1 MKKKNKILYNKNI
14 ILNKCIHCLI
24 HCQKRHMESKG
35 FFMPIARVVVVSG
48 HSSCMFTD
56 YEDVPALPIP
66 HGINVITLCSLNDE
80 LLTATNAPFRGLENL
95 MSNPGVTVTLGGVV
109 DLFKEKR
116 KLRIINP
123 ATETSFERSIGV
135 AYSGE
140 QGTPQF
146 FFGGRPNVQL
156 ANEGIFCWD
165 SSSGG
170 GMTDI
175 SLDLL
180 TENQGLSLLTP
191 LQMEFMK
198 LERMGVIT
206 EPFDLRGSAMKF
218 REEKKKR
225 SGVDVG
231 VENIKMFL
239 DEYKILNENR
249 INYLE
254 SIGFNRS
261 QATAYA
267 LEENKMDL
275 PIYYL
280 EQMRKSILRWEK
292 RNQKF
297 VFENI
302 EEFIHS
308 ESERM
313 FAELELKELGVTEEN
328 IRKYIMFLS
337 ESTMNQMNQMKK
349 LREMY
354 GYFGG
359 DFRLV
364 PPRFREIES
373 GVLLEFLHEKYP
385 KGNTAVVYAGC
396 RKCRNKDPSEP
407 PCQSPRGAK
416 CRVGGG
422 KLRRG
427 RKCIKKTIKKK
438 QIRNRCKKK
447 GKTFKK

>member
-1 MKKKNKILYNKNI
+1 
-14 ILNKCIHCLI
+14 
-24 HCQKRHMESKG
+24 MESRG
-35 FFMPIARVVVVSG
+35 FFMPITRVVVVAG
-48 HSSCMFTD
+48 HSSCMFTE
-56 YEDVPALPIP
+56 YEDVPVLPIP
-66 HGINVITLCSLNDE
+66 SGINVITLCSLNDV
-80 LLTATNAPFRGLENL
+80 LSVADNAPFRGLETL
-95 MSNPGVTVTLGGVV
+95 MSNPGVTVTLGDVV
-109 DLFKEKR
+109 ELFKEKR
-116 KLRIINP
+116 KLRVIGP
-123 ATETSFERSIGV
+123 ETETSFGSIGV

-146 FFGGRPNVQL
+146 FFGGMPNIQL
-156 ANEGIFCWD
+156 ADEGIFCWD
-165 SSSGG
+165 GGG

-180 TENQGLSLLTP
+180 TENKGLSLLTP

-198 LERMGVIT
+198 LERAGVIR
-206 EPFDLRGSAMKF
+206 EPLNPRESCESLMKF
-218 REEKKKR
+218 REAQNQ
-225 SGVDVG
+225 SSVDVG
-231 VENIKMFL
+231 VENIKMFF
-239 DEYKILNENR
+239 DEYKILNDYR

-254 SIGFNRS
+254 SIGFNRN
-261 QATAYA
+261 QAADYV
-267 LEENKMDL
+267 EENKMDL

-280 EQMRKSILRWEK
+280 EQIRKNILRWEK

-313 FAELELKELGVTEEN
+313 FVELELEELGGVTEEN

-337 ESTMNQMNQMKK
+337 ESTMNQMNRMKK
-349 LREMY
+349 RSETY

-373 GVLLEFLHEKYP
+373 GVLLELLHKKYP
-385 KGNTAVVYAGC
+385 EGNTAVVYVGC
-396 RKCRNKDPSEP
+396 RTCRNKDGP

-422 KLRRG
+422 KLRR
-427 RKCIKKTIKKK
+427 RRIKKTMKKK

>member
-1 MKKKNKILYNKNI
+1 
-14 ILNKCIHCLI
+14 
-24 HCQKRHMESKG
+24 MESRG
-35 FFMPIARVVVVSG
+35 FFMPITRVVVVAG
-48 HSSCMFTD
+48 HSSCMFTE
-56 YEDVPALPIP
+56 YEDVPVLPIP
-66 HGINVITLCSLNDE
+66 SGINVITLCSLNDV
-80 LLTATNAPFRGLENL
+80 LSVADNAPFRGLETL
-95 MSNPGVTVTLGGVV
+95 LSNPGVTVTLGDVV
-109 DLFKEKR
+109 ELFKEKR
-116 KLRIINP
+116 KLRVIGP
-123 ATETSFERSIGV
+123 ETETSFGSIGV

-146 FFGGRPNVQL
+146 FFGGMPNIQL
-156 ANEGIFCWD
+156 ADEGIFCWD
-165 SSSGG
+165 GGG

-180 TENQGLSLLTP
+180 TENKGLSLLTP

-198 LERMGVIT
+198 LERAGVIR
-206 EPFDLRGSAMKF
+206 EPLDPRESLMKI
-218 REEKKKR
+218 REAQNQ
-225 SGVDVG
+225 SSVDVG
-231 VENIKMFL
+231 VENIKMFF
-239 DEYKILNENR
+239 DEYKILNECR
-249 INYLE
+249 INYLK
-254 SIGFNRS
+254 SIGFNRN
-261 QATAYA
+261 QAADYV
-267 LEENKMDL
+267 EENKMDL

-280 EQMRKSILRWEK
+280 EQIRKNILRWEK

-313 FAELELKELGVTEEN
+313 FVELELEELGGVTEEN

-337 ESTMNQMNQMKK
+337 ESTMNQMNRMKK
-349 LREMY
+349 RSETY

-373 GVLLEFLHEKYP
+373 GVLLELLHKKYP
-385 KGNTAVVYAGC
+385 EGNTAVVYVGC
-396 RKCRNKDPSEP
+396 RTCRNKDGP

-422 KLRRG
+422 KLRR
-427 RKCIKKTIKKK
+427 RRIKKTMKKK

>member
-1 MKKKNKILYNKNI
+1 
-14 ILNKCIHCLI
+14 
-24 HCQKRHMESKG
+24 MENKG
-35 FFMPIARVVVVSG
+35 FIMPITRVVVVSG
-48 HSSCMFTD
+48 HSSCMFTE
-56 YEDVPALPIP
+56 YEDVPMLPIP
-66 HGINVITLCSLNDE
+66 SGINVITLCSLNDE
-80 LLTATNAPFRGLENL
+80 LLTATNAPFRGLEIL

-123 ATETSFERSIGV
+123 ATETSIERSIGV

-156 ANEGIFCWD
+156 VNEGIFCWD

-180 TENQGLSLLTP
+180 TENQGLLPLTP
-191 LQMEFMK
+191 LQMEIMK
-198 LERMGVIT
+198 LERTGVIR
-206 EPFDLRGSAMKF
+206 EPSDLRGSFMTV
-218 REEKKKR
+218 RDEKKKQ
-225 SGVDVG
+225 SGVG
-231 VENIKMFL
+231 VVVEDAQNFYN
-239 DEYKILNENR
+239 EYKILNENR
-249 INYLE
+249 IKYLE

-261 QATAYA
+261 QAADYV
-267 LEENKMDL
+267 EENKMDL

-292 RNQKF
+292 TNQKF

-302 EEFIHS
+302 EEFIRS
-308 ESERM
+308 DESERM
-313 FAELELKELGVTEEN
+313 FVELELEELGGVTEEN

-349 LREMY
+349 QRETY

-364 PPRFREIES
+364 PSRFREIES
-373 GVLLEFLHEKYP
+373 GVLLELLHEKYP
-385 KGNTAVVYAGC
+385 KGNTAVVYVGC
-396 RKCRNKDPSEP
+396 RKCRNKDPGDP

-416 CRVGGG
+416 CRVGG
-422 KLRRG
+422 KLIIGRR
-427 RKCIKKTIKKK
+427 RIKKTMKKK
-438 QIRNRCKKK
+438 QIKTKYKKK
-447 GKTFKK
+447 GKTIKK

>member
-1 MKKKNKILYNKNI
+1 
-14 ILNKCIHCLI
+14 
-24 HCQKRHMESKG
+24 MESGG
-35 FFMPIARVVVVSG
+35 FFMPITRVVVVTG
-48 HSSCMFTD
+48 HSSCMFTE

-66 HGINVITLCSLNDE
+66 RGINVITLCSLN
-80 LLTATNAPFRGLENL
+80 NALSLSVTPNAQFHGLEKL
-95 MSNPGVTVTLGGVV
+95 MSNPGVTLGDVV
-109 DLFKEKR
+109 ELFKEKR
-116 KLRIINP
+116 KLRVIGP
-123 ATETSFERSIGV
+123 EKETTETSFERSIGV

-165 SSSGG
+165 SG

-175 SLDLL
+175 SSDLL
-180 TENQGLSLLTP
+180 IENQVLSLLTP

-206 EPFDLRGSAMKF
+206 EPFDIRGSFMKF
-218 REEKKKR
+218 REAQKQ
-225 SGVDVG
+225 SVDVG

-261 QATAYA
+261 QATDYV
-267 LEENKMDL
+267 EENKMDL

-280 EQMRKSILRWEK
+280 EQIRKNILRWEK

-313 FAELELKELGVTEEN
+313 FAELELEELGGVTEEN

-349 LREMY
+349 RRETY

-373 GVLLEFLHEKYP
+373 GVLLELLHKKYP
-385 KGNTAVVYAGC
+385 EGNTAVVYAGC
-396 RKCRNKDPSEP
+396 RMCRNKDGP

-422 KLRRG
+422 KLRKG
-427 RKCIKKTIKKK
+427 RKRIKKTTMKKK
-438 QIRNRCKKK
+438 QIRNKYKKK
-447 GKTFKK
+447 VKTFKK

>member
-1 MKKKNKILYNKNI
+1 
-14 ILNKCIHCLI
+14 
-24 HCQKRHMESKG
+24 MESGG
-35 FFMPIARVVVVSG
+35 FFMPITRVVVVTG
-48 HSSCMFTD
+48 HSSCMFTE

-66 HGINVITLCSLNDE
+66 RGINVITLCSLN
-80 LLTATNAPFRGLENL
+80 NALSLSVTPNAQFHGLEKL
-95 MSNPGVTVTLGGVV
+95 MSNPGVTLGDVV
-109 DLFKEKR
+109 ELFKEKR
-116 KLRIINP
+116 KLRVIGP
-123 ATETSFERSIGV
+123 EKETTETSFERSIGV

-146 FFGGRPNVQL
+146 FFGGMPDVQL
-156 ANEGIFCWD
+156 VNEGIFCWD
-165 SSSGG
+165 SG

-175 SLDLL
+175 SSDLL
-180 TENQGLSLLTP
+180 IENQVLSLLTP

-206 EPFDLRGSAMKF
+206 EPFDIRGSFMKF
-218 REEKKKR
+218 REAQKQ
-225 SGVDVG
+225 SVDVG

-261 QATAYA
+261 QATDYV
-267 LEENKMDL
+267 EENKMDL

-280 EQMRKSILRWEK
+280 EQIRKNILRWEK

-313 FAELELKELGVTEEN
+313 FAELELEELGGVTEEN

-349 LREMY
+349 RRETY

-359 DFRLV
+359 NFRLV

-373 GVLLEFLHEKYP
+373 GVLLESLHKKYP
-385 KGNTAVVYAGC
+385 EGNTAVVYAGC
-396 RKCRNKDPSEP
+396 RMCRNKDGP

-422 KLRRG
+422 KLRKG
-427 RKCIKKTIKKK
+427 RRRIKKTIKKK
-438 QIRNRCKKK
+438 QIRNKYKKK
-447 GKTFKK
+447 VKTFKK

>member
-1 MKKKNKILYNKNI
+1 
-14 ILNKCIHCLI
+14 
-24 HCQKRHMESKG
+24 MESRG
-35 FFMPIARVVVVSG
+35 FFMPITRVVVVAG
-48 HSSCMFTD
+48 HSSCMFTE

-66 HGINVITLCSLNDE
+66 SGINVITLCSLNDV
-80 LLTATNAPFRGLENL
+80 LSVADNAPFRGLETL
-95 MSNPGVTVTLGGVV
+95 MSNPGVTVTLGDVV
-109 DLFKEKR
+109 ELFKEKR
-116 KLRIINP
+116 KLRVIGP
-123 ATETSFERSIGV
+123 ETETSFGSIGV

-146 FFGGRPNVQL
+146 FFGGIPNIQL

-165 SSSGG
+165 SGG

-180 TENQGLSLLTP
+180 TENKGFPLLTP

-198 LERMGVIT
+198 LERTGVIRD
-206 EPFDLRGSAMKF
+206 PFDPRESLMKF
-218 REEKKKR
+218 REAQKQ
-225 SGVDVG
+225 SGVGVG
-231 VENIKMFL
+231 VENIKMFF
-239 DEYKILNENR
+239 DEYKILNDYR

-254 SIGFNRS
+254 SIGFNNS
-261 QATAYA
+261 QAADYV
-267 LEENKMDL
+267 EENKMDL

-280 EQMRKSILRWEK
+280 EQMRKNILKWEK

-313 FAELELKELGVTEEN
+313 FAELELKELGGVTEEN

-337 ESTMNQMNQMKK
+337 KSTMNQMNQMKK
-349 LREMY
+349 RSEMY

-373 GVLLEFLHEKYP
+373 GVLLELLHKKYP
-385 KGNTAVVYAGC
+385 EGNTAVVYVGC
-396 RKCRNKDPSEP
+396 RMCRNKDGP

-422 KLRRG
+422 KLKRG
-427 RKCIKKTIKKK
+427 RRRIKKTMKKK
-438 QIRNRCKKK
+438 QIKTKYKKK
-447 GKTFKK
+447 GKTIKK

>member
-1 MKKKNKILYNKNI
+1 
-14 ILNKCIHCLI
+14 
-24 HCQKRHMESKG
+24 
-35 FFMPIARVVVVSG
+35 
-48 HSSCMFTD
+48 MFTE
-56 YEDVPALPIP
+56 YEDVPVLPIP
-66 HGINVITLCSLNDE
+66 SGINVITLCSLNDVLSVE
-80 LLTATNAPFRGLENL
+80 DNAPFRGLETL

-116 KLRIINP
+116 KLRIIGP
-123 ATETSFERSIGV
+123 ETETSFGSIGV

-146 FFGGRPNVQL
+146 FFGGMPNIQI

-180 TENQGLSLLTP
+180 TENKGLPLLTP
-191 LQMEFMK
+191 LHMEIMK
-198 LERMGVIT
+198 LERTGVIRD
-206 EPFDLRGSAMKF
+206 PSDVRGSCMTV
-218 REEKKKR
+218 RDEKKKQ
-225 SGVDVG
+225 SGVG
-231 VENIKMFL
+231 VVVEDAQKFYN
-239 DEYKILNENR
+239 EYKILNEIR
-249 INYLE
+249 IKYLE

-261 QATAYA
+261 QAAVYV
-267 LEENKMDL
+267 EENKMDL

-280 EQMRKSILRWEK
+280 EQMRKNILRWEK
-292 RNQKF
+292 TNQKF

-302 EEFIHS
+302 EEFIRS
-308 ESERM
+308 DESERM
-313 FAELELKELGVTEEN
+313 FVELELEELGGVTEEN

-349 LREMY
+349 RREMY
-354 GYFGG
+354 GCFGG

-364 PPRFREIES
+364 PSRFREIES
-373 GVLLEFLHEKYP
+373 GVLLELLHEKYP
-385 KGNTAVVYAGC
+385 EGNMAVVYVGC
-396 RKCRNKDPSEP
+396 RTCRNKDGP

-422 KLRRG
+422 KLIRG
-427 RKCIKKTIKKK
+427 RRRIKKTMKKK
-438 QIRNRCKKK
+438 QIKTKYKKK
-447 GKTFKK
+447 GNSFKK

>member
-1 MKKKNKILYNKNI
+1 
-14 ILNKCIHCLI
+14 
-24 HCQKRHMESKG
+24 MESGG
-35 FFMPIARVVVVSG
+35 FFMPITRVVVVTG
-48 HSSCMFTD
+48 HSSCMFTE

-66 HGINVITLCSLNDE
+66 RGINVITLCSLN
-80 LLTATNAPFRGLENL
+80 NALSLSVTPNAQFHGLEKL
-95 MSNPGVTVTLGGVV
+95 MSNPGVTLGDVV
-109 DLFKEKR
+109 ELFKEKR
-116 KLRIINP
+116 KLRVIGP
-123 ATETSFERSIGV
+123 EKETTETSFERSIGV

-146 FFGGRPNVQL
+146 FFGGMPNVQL
-156 ANEGIFCWD
+156 VNEGIFCWD
-165 SSSGG
+165 SG

-175 SLDLL
+175 SSDLL
-180 TENQGLSLLTP
+180 IENQVLSLLTP

-206 EPFDLRGSAMKF
+206 EPFDIRGSFMKF
-218 REEKKKR
+218 REAQKQ
-225 SGVDVG
+225 SVDVG

-239 DEYKILNENR
+239 GEYKILNENR

-261 QATAYA
+261 QATDYV
-267 LEENKMDL
+267 EENKIDL

-280 EQMRKSILRWEK
+280 EQMRKNILKWEK
-292 RNQKF
+292 KNQRF

-308 ESERM
+308 DEYKRM
-313 FAELELKELGVTEEN
+313 FAELELEELGGVTEEN

-337 ESTMNQMNQMKK
+337 ESTMNQMKK
-349 LREMY
+349 RRETY

-359 DFRLV
+359 NFRLV

-373 GVLLEFLHEKYP
+373 GVLLESLHKKYP
-385 KGNTAVVYAGC
+385 EGNTAVVYVGC
-396 RKCRNKDPSEP
+396 RMCRNKDGP

-422 KLRRG
+422 KLRKG
-427 RKCIKKTIKKK
+427 RKRIKKTTMKKK
-438 QIRNRCKKK
+438 QIRNKYKKK
-447 GKTFKK
+447 VKTFKK

>member
-1 MKKKNKILYNKNI
+1 
-14 ILNKCIHCLI
+14 
-24 HCQKRHMESKG
+24 MESGG
-35 FFMPIARVVVVSG
+35 FFMPITRVVVVTG
-48 HSSCMFTD
+48 HSSCMFTE

-66 HGINVITLCSLNDE
+66 RGINVITLCSLN
-80 LLTATNAPFRGLENL
+80 NALSLSVTPNAQFHGLEKL
-95 MSNPGVTVTLGGVV
+95 MSNPGVTLGDVV
-109 DLFKEKR
+109 ELFKEKR
-116 KLRIINP
+116 KLRVIGP
-123 ATETSFERSIGV
+123 EKETTETSFERSIGV

-146 FFGGRPNVQL
+146 FFGGMPDVQL
-156 ANEGIFCWD
+156 VNEGIFCWD
-165 SSSGG
+165 SG

-175 SLDLL
+175 SSDLL
-180 TENQGLSLLTP
+180 IENQVLSLLTP

-206 EPFDLRGSAMKF
+206 EPFDIRGSFMKF
-218 REEKKKR
+218 REVQKQ
-225 SGVDVG
+225 SVDVG

-239 DEYKILNENR
+239 GEYKILNENR

-261 QATAYA
+261 QATGYV
-267 LEENKMDL
+267 EENKMDL
-275 PIYYL
+275 HIYYL
-280 EQMRKSILRWEK
+280 EQMRKNILKWEK
-292 RNQKF
+292 KNQKF

-302 EEFIHS
+302 EEFIRS
-308 ESERM
+308 DEYKRM
-313 FAELELKELGVTEEN
+313 FAELELEELEGVTEEN

-349 LREMY
+349 RRETY

-359 DFRLV
+359 NFRLV

-373 GVLLEFLHEKYP
+373 GVLLESLHKKYP
-385 KGNTAVVYAGC
+385 EGNTAVVYVGC
-396 RKCRNKDPSEP
+396 RMCRNKDGP

-422 KLRRG
+422 KLRKG
-427 RKCIKKTIKKK
+427 RKRIKKTTMKKK
-438 QIRNRCKKK
+438 QIRNKYKKK
-447 GKTFKK
+447 VKTFKK

>member
-1 MKKKNKILYNKNI
+1 
-14 ILNKCIHCLI
+14 
-24 HCQKRHMESKG
+24 MESRG
-35 FFMPIARVVVVSG
+35 FFMPITRVVVVAG
-48 HSSCMFTD
+48 HSSCMFTE
-56 YEDVPALPIP
+56 YEDVPVLPIP
-66 HGINVITLCSLNDE
+66 SGINVITLCSLNDV
-80 LLTATNAPFRGLENL
+80 LSVADNAPFRGLETL
-95 MSNPGVTVTLGGVV
+95 MSNPGVTVTLGDVV
-109 DLFKEKR
+109 ELFKEKR
-116 KLRIINP
+116 KLRVIGP
-123 ATETSFERSIGV
+123 ETETSFGSIGV

-146 FFGGRPNVQL
+146 FFGGMPNIQL

-165 SSSGG
+165 GGG

-180 TENQGLSLLTP
+180 TENKGLSLLTP

-198 LERMGVIT
+198 LERAGVIR
-206 EPFDLRGSAMKF
+206 EPLNPRESLMKF
-218 REEKKKR
+218 REAQNQ
-225 SGVDVG
+225 SSVDVG
-231 VENIKMFL
+231 VENIKMFF
-239 DEYKILNENR
+239 DEYKILNDYR

-254 SIGFNRS
+254 SIGFNRN
-261 QATAYA
+261 QAADYV
-267 LEENKMDL
+267 EENKMDL

-280 EQMRKSILRWEK
+280 EQIRKNILRWEK

-313 FAELELKELGVTEEN
+313 FVELELEELGGVTEEN

-337 ESTMNQMNQMKK
+337 ESTMNQMNRMKK
-349 LREMY
+349 RSETY

-373 GVLLEFLHEKYP
+373 GVLLELLHKKYP
-385 KGNTAVVYAGC
+385 EGNTAVVYVGC
-396 RKCRNKDPSEP
+396 RTCRNKDGP

-422 KLRRG
+422 KLRR
-427 RKCIKKTIKKK
+427 RRIKKTMKKK

>member
-1 MKKKNKILYNKNI
+1 
-14 ILNKCIHCLI
+14 
-24 HCQKRHMESKG
+24 MESGG
-35 FFMPIARVVVVSG
+35 FFMPIARVVVVSS
-48 HSSCMFTD
+48 HSSCMFTE

-175 SLDLL
+175 SSDLL
-180 TENQGLSLLTP
+180 IENQVLSLLTP

-206 EPFDLRGSAMKF
+206 EPFDIRGSFMKF
-218 REEKKKR
+218 REAQKQ
-225 SGVDVG
+225 SVDVG

-261 QATAYA
+261 QATDYV
-267 LEENKMDL
+267 EENKMDL

-280 EQMRKSILRWEK
+280 EQMRKNILKWEK
-292 RNQKF
+292 KNQRF

-302 EEFIHS
+302 EEFIRS
-308 ESERM
+308 DEYKRM
-313 FAELELKELGVTEEN
+313 FAELELEELEGVTEEN

-349 LREMY
+349 RRETY

-373 GVLLEFLHEKYP
+373 GVLLELLHKKYP
-385 KGNTAVVYAGC
+385 EGNTAVVYAGC
-396 RKCRNKDPSEP
+396 RKCRNKDGA

-422 KLRRG
+422 KLRKG
-427 RKCIKKTIKKK
+427 RKRIKKTTMKKK
-438 QIRNRCKKK
+438 QIRNKYKKK
-447 GKTFKK
+447 VKTFKK

>member
-1 MKKKNKILYNKNI
+1 MV
-14 ILNKCIHCLI
+14 
-24 HCQKRHMESKG
+24 E
-35 FFMPIARVVVVSG
+35 
-48 HSSCMFTD
+48 
-56 YEDVPALPIP
+56 
-66 HGINVITLCSLNDE
+66 
-80 LLTATNAPFRGLENL
+80 
-95 MSNPGVTVTLGGVV
+95 
-109 DLFKEKR
+109 LFKEKR
-116 KLRIINP
+116 KLRVIGP
-123 ATETSFERSIGV
+123 EKETTETSFERSIGV

-146 FFGGRPNVQL
+146 FFGGMPDVQL
-156 ANEGIFCWD
+156 VNEGIFCWD
-165 SSSGG
+165 SG

-175 SLDLL
+175 SSDLL
-180 TENQGLSLLTP
+180 IENQVLSLLTP

-206 EPFDLRGSAMKF
+206 EPFDIRGSFMKF
-218 REEKKKR
+218 REAQKQ
-225 SGVDVG
+225 SVDVG

-261 QATAYA
+261 QATDYV
-267 LEENKMDL
+267 EENKMDL

-280 EQMRKSILRWEK
+280 EQMRKNILKWEK
-292 RNQKF
+292 KNQRF

-302 EEFIHS
+302 EEFIRS
-308 ESERM
+308 DEYKRM
-313 FAELELKELGVTEEN
+313 FAELELEELEGVTEEN

-349 LREMY
+349 RRETY

-359 DFRLV
+359 NFRLV

-373 GVLLEFLHEKYP
+373 GVLLESLHKKYP
-385 KGNTAVVYAGC
+385 EGNTAVVYAGC
-396 RKCRNKDPSEP
+396 RMCRNKDGP

-422 KLRRG
+422 KLRKG
-427 RKCIKKTIKKK
+427 RKRIKKTTMKKK
-438 QIRNRCKKK
+438 QIRNKYKKK
-447 GKTFKK
+447 LKHLKNKNE

>member
-1 MKKKNKILYNKNI
+1 
-14 ILNKCIHCLI
+14 
-24 HCQKRHMESKG
+24 MESGG
-35 FFMPIARVVVVSG
+35 FFMPITRVVVVTG
-48 HSSCMFTD
+48 HSSCMFTE

-66 HGINVITLCSLNDE
+66 RGINVITLCSLN
-80 LLTATNAPFRGLENL
+80 NALSLSVTPNAQFHGLEKL
-95 MSNPGVTVTLGGVV
+95 MSNPGVTLGDVV
-109 DLFKEKR
+109 ELFKEKR
-116 KLRIINP
+116 KLRVIGP
-123 ATETSFERSIGV
+123 EKETTETSFERSIGV

-146 FFGGRPNVQL
+146 FFGGMPDVQL
-156 ANEGIFCWD
+156 VNEGIFCWD
-165 SSSGG
+165 SG

-175 SLDLL
+175 SSDLL
-180 TENQGLSLLTP
+180 IENQVLSLLTP

-206 EPFDLRGSAMKF
+206 EPFDIRGSFMKF
-218 REEKKKR
+218 REAQKQ
-225 SGVDVG
+225 SVDVG

-261 QATAYA
+261 QATDYV
-267 LEENKMDL
+267 EENKMDL

-280 EQMRKSILRWEK
+280 EQMRKNILKWEK
-292 RNQKF
+292 KNQRF

-302 EEFIHS
+302 EEFIRS
-308 ESERM
+308 DEYKRM
-313 FAELELKELGVTEEN
+313 FAELELEELEGVTEEN

-349 LREMY
+349 RRETY

-359 DFRLV
+359 NFRLV

-373 GVLLEFLHEKYP
+373 GVLLESLHKKYP
-385 KGNTAVVYAGC
+385 EGNTAVVYAGC
-396 RKCRNKDPSEP
+396 RMCRNKDGP

-422 KLRRG
+422 KLRKG
-427 RKCIKKTIKKK
+427 RRRIKKTIKKK
-438 QIRNRCKKK
+438 QIRNKYKKK
-447 GKTFKK
+447 VKTFKK